1 MQLNRVCAILL
12 QIKINWSFFST
23 GSVQQTIAMTA
34 SRLSVALKN
43 MVSCLIGNFSKS
55 GQFCQT
61 WNPTGC
67 ALEGNTQS
75 LIQGVL
81 AEFKSSQIPGG
92 QIIRQQ
98 YKYSKSWTEGQKHK
112 KQVTDKDQSGKK
124 NAQDDTTSHLDTK
137 GEKGTAN
144 LDEVEG
150 ANETQV
156 KHIHRQE
163 TWQEDENPPDVKI
176 KQDRRTRAKS

>member
-1 MQLNRVCAILL
+1 MN
-12 QIKINWSFFST
+12 
-23 GSVQQTIAMTA
+23 
-34 SRLSVALKN
+34 
-43 MVSCLIGNFSKS
+43 SK
-55 GQFCQT
+55 
-61 WNPTGC
+61 
-67 ALEGNTQS
+67 A
-75 LIQGVL
+75 
-81 AEFKSSQIPGG
+81 GG

-112 KQVTDKDQSGKK
+112 KQLTDKNQSGKK
-124 NAQDDTTSHLDTK
+124 DDTTNQPDTE

-163 TWQEDENPPDVKI
+163 T
-176 KQDRRTRAKS
+176 